1 MFFKDNGISE
11 RRKDEHLNMAL
22 LEASLDTIEVDG
34 IEVVSFIFN
43 D

>member
-1 MFFKDNGISE
+1 MTG

-22 LEASLDTIEVDG
+22 LELEATLDAIEVDC
-34 IEVVSFIFN
+34 IEVVAFIFN